1 MPFPQPI
8 PPDLPPGVI
17 GRPEDLL
24 RRGTVNITVNT
35 VTADAELPNL
45 IVEAL
50 QQYNLTSGPLD
61 VEIAV

>member
-1 MPFPQPI
+1 
-8 PPDLPPGVI
+8 
-17 GRPEDLL
+17 
-24 RRGTVNITVNT
+24 VNITVNT